1 MRKGIGIRGWR
12 SILRFQRWLMW
23 GVGVQRNPVNEK
35 IDIKIQL
42 FGSSKQLNQ
51 KEKFSEVNNNRSIQ
65 YSEIGY

>member
-1 MRKGIGIRGWR
+1 M
-12 SILRFQRWLMW
+12 RFQRWLMW
-23 GVGVQRNPVNEK
+23 GVGVQRNLVNEK

-51 KEKFSEVNNNRSIQ
+51 KEKFSEVNNNRSMQ